1 MEGQGVIWI
10 TSPPVDNF
18 LTNGNLITSE
28 SWNICVHL
36 FFRRQNEDLRAKL
49 DAGGVNPN
57 TSLAVES
64 NKNEAEMRK
73 IAEKECESLRTTVAK
88 LDRLLNI
95 EREERALNE
104 KKTLDVSPACILLSS
119 AE

>member
-1 MEGQGVIWI
+1 M
-10 TSPPVDNF
+10 
-18 LTNGNLITSE
+18 
-28 SWNICVHL
+28 

-104 KKTLDVSPACILLSS
+104 KKTLDVSPPCILRSYSRVPNRSHGGKKLHGWKI
-119 AE
+119 AAALGKR

>member
-1 MEGQGVIWI
+1 M
-10 TSPPVDNF
+10 
-18 LTNGNLITSE
+18 
-28 SWNICVHL
+28 

-49 DAGGVNPN
+49 DAGGVNLN

-104 KKTLDVSPACILLSS
+104 KKTLDVSPGFILCSYS
-119 AE
+119 RVPNRPHGGKKYTAGK